1 MAITKEYAVD
11 TEEANSAILGRFKV
25 SPREGETLAAREER
39 EDQHYQQYQ
48 AALDRG
54 EVPHAATIKAA
65 LALLA
70 KPENPRLIRE
80 LAQRLARRRILIV
93 FQDRLGTSKI
103 NAFGHLFQ
111 PGERRTVEIDGDDG
125 ERETMDVLK
134 NGVIKISTDFVDS
147 SIGTAALLAH
157 ELAHVIERENAFN
170 GVPPPGEVDIGGGDT
185 VSSSEQWADYLA
197 GKTLDALGFDENA
210 ILDKTRHDAEWGP
223 RWAETYGVLRGM
235 HQLYRAVGKGTV
247 IEDAKIWEP
256 LRSTLMV
263 EAFLGTPM
271 TVRIDHSVQGTRT
284 EIQPGGVAADNQK
297 YYNNILILID
307 SPKTLCWQGRHFT
320 VDGSGDYFGFKFT
333 AQGDIDASGRY
344 LLRLDVNVVYPDS
357 YPHAG
362 GSCRFRLK
370 NLPLAHRSTSP
381 APVFSYELYGPDA
394 GRHVAGLAGD
404 YGHQEPPEDD
414 KTPPAVERSTY
425 ESADWSGGGNEP
437 YLQVI
442 FSTGYSKKRRDFVAE
457 KL

>member
-25 SPREGETLAAREER
+25 SPREGEALAAREER
-39 EDQHYQQYQ
+39 EDKLYQQYQ

-54 EVPHAATIKAA
+54 EVPHAATLKAA

-70 KPENPRLIRE
+70 KPENPRMIRE

-93 FQDRLGTSKI
+93 FQDRLGTSEV

-111 PGERRTVEIDGDDG
+111 PGERRTVEIDGEEG

-147 SIGTAALLAH
+147 SIGTAAILAH

-185 VSSSEQWADYLA
+185 VSSSEQWADYFA

-210 ILDKTRHDAEWGP
+210 ILDKPRHDAEWGP

-256 LRSTLMV
+256 LRTTLMV

-271 TVRIDHSVQGTRT
+271 TYRVDHSVKGTRT
-284 EIQPGGVAADNQK
+284 EIQPGGVAADNK
-297 YYNNILILID
+297 KHCSGILALLD
-307 SPKTLCWQGRHFT
+307 APKALHWQGRHFT
-320 VDGSGDYFGFKFT
+320 VDGTSDLGFKVT

-344 LLRLDVNVVYPDS
+344 LLRFDVNVVYPDS
-357 YPHAG
+357 YPLAG

-370 NLPLAHRSTSP
+370 NLPLAHRWTSP
-381 APVFSYELYGPDA
+381 APVFSYELYGPEA
-394 GRHVAGLAGD
+394 GRHVKGLAGD
-404 YGHQEPPEDD
+404 YGRQEAPPDD
-414 KTPPAVERSTY
+414 KTPPAVERWTY

-442 FSTGYSKKRRDFVAE
+442 FSTGYTQKRQDLAAA